1 MTCTRCG
8 HQIPA
13 GDRFC
18 GGCGASLAQ
27 PGATRVGNS
36 SPTEFHTDSD
46 QTRLGTGSLLP
57 LDPDQTGLGIPG
69 QFSNDATQLVNR
81 AGPVEREGSKTVAR
95 SGASPDQGP
104 LKPGQPFA
112 GRYHIVRLLG
122 LGGMGA
128 VYQAWDDALA
138 VVVALK
144 VIRPE
149 ITRDPEAA
157 QTIERR

>member
-18 GGCGASLAQ
+18 GGCGASLGQ

-36 SPTEFHTDSD
+36 SPTGFHTESD

-69 QFSNDATQLVNR
+69 SDVTQLVTR
-81 AGPVEREGSKTVAR
+81 GRPGPSETPRTAGR
-95 SGASPDQGP
+95 SASPDQGP
-104 LKPGQPFA
+104 LTP
-112 GRYHIVRLLG
+112 
-122 LGGMGA
+122 
-128 VYQAWDDALA
+128 
-138 VVVALK
+138 
-144 VIRPE
+144 
-149 ITRDPEAA
+149 
-157 QTIERR
+157 

>member
-27 PGATRVGNS
+27 PGATRVGIS

-57 LDPDQTGLGIPG
+57 LDPDRTGFGIP
-69 QFSNDATQLVNR
+69 SHVARDQLVSR
-81 AGPVEREGSKTVAR
+81 VRPVERETSKTIAPT
-95 SGASPDQGP
+95 ATSPDQGP
-104 LKPGQPFA
+104 LAPGQPFA

-149 ITRDPEAA
+149 ITRD
-157 QTIERR
+157 